1 MHKDVTE
8 EMIDQEIARQDY
20 MRRAGIMQVEGRVVA
35 DFPFFWLAGAIVVG
49 NLVTALVVGLIF
61 LVVSTLMLS

>member
-20 MRRAGIMQVEGRVVA
+20 MRQAGITQVEGRVVA
-35 DFPFFWLAGAIVVG
+35 DFPFFRLAGAIVVG